1 MFLYVSFINPG
12 LHYFFEIYLSSI
24 INSIDNEF
32 LQIKARIFY
41 KIIKPS

>member
-24 INSIDNEF
+24 INSTTFKNME
-32 LQIKARIFY
+32 
-41 KIIKPS
+41 IINVLISTLKDYF